1 MPYQIDQLESN
12 SLSASSSSNKAASPT
27 KMFEDAYN
35 FYNDTIIDPAARMR
49 QVEVAVDGFVVG
61 GIKEIPNQLIK
72 HPVET
77 AEKALV
83 AGATAAAFGAVM
95 ATGSPALMGGA
106 LLAGGILTGTS
117 LANSFNR
124 ITNDGKLTSALNSAW
139 NNSTEAEL
147 NRCKSVA
154 EKKLGIEAFD
164 IALTAAFCTGG
175 GALGG
180 KLMAESMA
188 KPKWNFYP
196 PREWT
201 KGADGIR
208 TYESPS
214 FGGKDTLFKDGTL
227 KTERHGTTTTHHA
240 NGPTVT
246 EYPNGVKQTEFKN
259 GTVETIHADGRKVI
273 LDRHRSITELPNGT
287 KITESPW
294 LTIVEKPDGTRTNK
308 QIDGSIWKKFPNGD
322 TRSASHDGRTE
333 FYDAAQGKIYITKPN
348 GEKIVWE

>member
-1 MPYQIDQLESN
+1 MPYQIDKLEDHFLSESGSN
-12 SLSASSSSNKAASPT
+12 RPANPT
-27 KMFEDAYN
+27 KVFEDAYN
-35 FYNDTIIDPAARMR
+35 FYNDTINDPAARMR

-61 GIKEIPNQLIK
+61 GLKEIPNQLVN

-95 ATGSPALMGGA
+95 ATGSPALMGSA
-106 LLAGGILTGTS
+106 LLAGGILTGAG
-117 LANSFNR
+117 LANSYSR
-124 ITNDGKLTSALNSAW
+124 MTNDGKLASALSHAWTNSAEDDL
-139 NNSTEAEL
+139 S
-147 NRCKSVA
+147 RCKSVA
-154 EKKLGIEAFD
+154 ENKLGIEAFD
-164 IALTAAFCTGG
+164 FALTAAFCTGG

-180 KLMAESMA
+180 KLMADSLA

-201 KGADGIR
+201 KGPDGIR
-208 TYESPS
+208 TYESPN

-227 KTERHGTTTTHHA
+227 KTERFGTTTTHHA

-259 GTVETIHADGRKVI
+259 GAVETIHADGRKVT
-273 LDRHRSITELPNGT
+273 LDGRRSITELPNGT

-294 LTIVEKPDGTRTNK
+294 LTIVEKPDGTSTNK
-308 QIDGSIWKKFPNGD
+308 QIDGYIWKKFPNGD
-322 TRSASHDGRTE
+322 TRSATYDGRTE
-333 FYDAAQGKIYITKPN
+333 FYDAAQQKLYITKPN